1 MTRRKVN
8 INTLRLKKAKKQK
21 VSYLTAYDFPTAY
34 FADQAEIDMLLI
46 GDSGG
51 MTMMGKKST
60 ISVTMDEMLMMAK
73 SVVRGAK
80 STFNIGDMPFMSYH
94 ASNED
99 AIRNAGKFIAIGC
112 DAVKLEGGTEACERI
127 TSINNAGIPVMAH
140 LGLTPQSLS
149 QMGGYRVQG
158 KNLASF
164 EKLLEDTVAVEEA
177 GAFSI
182 LIEAI
187 PEEVSAEL
195 YKHITIPLYGIGAGK
210 YVDGQLV
217 ISHDMLGLFVGEV
230 DPKFVKKYLDLSES
244 ITNAFSQYKK
254 DVENLSFPSEEHL
267 YPIKEDDLKEIK
279 RYSSNYQPKKND

>member
-1 MTRRKVN
+1 MIIIMRAGATQMQIGNVVKRIEKDG
-8 INTLRLKKAKKQK
+8 
-21 VSYLTAYDFPTAY
+21 LTAHLSDGSERTV
-34 FADQAEIDMLLI
+34 IGVI
-46 GDSGG
+46 GDDRPID
-51 MTMMGKKST
+51 TRAYE
-60 ISVTMDEMLMMAK
+60 IMDGVEK
-73 SVVRGAK
+73 SVQVLQPFKLVSRDLQDYDTIVTVKGVG
-80 STFNIGDMPFMSYH
+80 FGDMGVKIIAGPCSV
-94 ASNED
+94 ED
-99 AIRNAGKFIAIGC
+99 RG
-112 DAVKLEGGTEACERI
+112 
-127 TSINNAGIPVMAH
+127 
-140 LGLTPQSLS
+140 Q
-149 QMGGYRVQG
+149 
-158 KNLASF
+158 
-164 EKLLEDTVAVEEA
+164 LLESAHAVEEA

-187 PEEVSAEL
+187 PDEVSAEL

>member
-8 INTLRLKKAKKQK
+8 INTLRLRKAKKQK

-51 MTMMGKKST
+51 MTMMGREST

-73 SVVRGAK
+73 SVVKGAK
-80 STFNIGDMPFMSYH
+80 STFNIGDMPFMSYQ

-112 DAVKLEGGTEACERI
+112 DAVKLEGGTEICERI
-127 TSINNAGIPVMAH
+127 TAINNAGIPVMAH

-149 QMGGYRVQG
+149 QMGGYKVQG

-164 EKLLEDTVAVEEA
+164 EKLLEDTIAVEEA
-177 GAFSI
+177 GAFSV

-195 YKHITIPLYGIGAGK
+195 YKHITIPLYGIGAGRH
-210 YVDGQLV
+210 VDGQLV

-230 DPKFVKKYLDLSES
+230 DPKFVKKYLNLSEL
-244 ITNAFSQYKK
+244 ITDAFSKYKK
-254 DVENLSFPSEEHL
+254 DVGNLSFPSEEHL
-267 YPIKEDDLKEIK
+267 YSIKEEDLKEIQK
-279 RYSSNYQPKKND
+279 YSSNYQSPKKK

>member
-1 MTRRKVN
+1 MARRKIN
-8 INTLRLKKAKKQK
+8 INTLRLKKRRNEK
-21 VSYLTAYDFPTAY
+21 VTYLTAYDFPTAH

-51 MTMMGKKST
+51 MTMMGQEST

-80 STFNIGDMPFMSYH
+80 STFNVGDMPFMSYQ

-99 AIRNAGKFIAIGC
+99 AIRNAGKLIAIGC
-112 DAVKLEGGTEACERI
+112 DAVKLEGGTEVCERI
-127 TSINNAGIPVMAH
+127 SAIDNAGIPVMAH

-158 KNLASF
+158 KNLSSF
-164 EKLLEDTVAVEEA
+164 KKLLEDTLAVESA
-177 GAFSI
+177 GAFSV

-187 PEEVSAEL
+187 PEDVSAEL
-195 YKHITIPLYGIGAGK
+195 YKHIKVPLYGIGAGK
-210 YVDGQLV
+210 HVDGQLV

-230 DPKFVKKYLDLSES
+230 DPKFVKKYLNLSES
-244 ITNAFSQYKK
+244 ITNAFKEYKK
-254 DVENLSFPSEEHL
+254 DVESLSFPAQDHL
-267 YPIKEDDLKEIK
+267 YPIKEEDLKEIQK
-279 RYSSNYQPKKND
+279 YSSNYKSK